1 MSGFDV
7 KRVARLASL
16 GLTQEEEKRLAHE
29 FKAILEFVD
38 QVRALPLD
46 GVPASVHALAPPMPM
61 EEDEAHSCLAE
72 DAALSDAP
80 DSQDGFLKVPQVLAG
95 EEGS

>member
-1 MSGFDV
+1 MSRFDV

-16 GLTQEEEKRLAHE
+16 GLTQEEEKRLTQE

-46 GVPASVHALAPPMPM
+46 GVPASVHALTPPMPM
-61 EEDEAHSCLAE
+61 EDDEAHSSL
-72 DAALSDAP
+72 DADVALSDAP
-80 DSQDGFLKVPQVLAG
+80 ESQDGLLKVPQVLAG
-95 EEGS
+95 GEES

>member
-1 MSGFDV
+1 MSGFDL

-16 GLTQEEEKRLAHE
+16 GLTQEDAKRLAHE
-29 FKAILEFVD
+29 LKAILEFVD
-38 QVRALPLD
+38 QVRVLPLD
-46 GVPASVHALAPPMPM
+46 GVPAGVHALAPPMTM
-61 EEDEAHSCLAE
+61 EEDEAHSCLDE

>member
-46 GVPASVHALAPPMPM
+46 GVPASVHALAPPMSM
-61 EEDEAHSCLAE
+61 EEDKAHSSLAA

-80 DSQDGFLKVPQVLAG
+80 ESQEGLLKVPQVLAG
-95 EEGS
+95 EEKS